1 MIPSSAR
8 PSTGLSRAST
18 CDPPGTRR
26 SPHAYPRLARRR
38 TRGAIA
44 SSHGSSRST
53 PLDDDYGY
61 EVLSFYFKTTLE
73 NLMEVVI
80 DRDAFLKGLQMV
92 QNIVEPRQTLPILAN
107 VLLEAAGDSV
117 RLTAT
122 DLEVG
127 ARVSV
132 PAKVGAK
139 GAITLSARKLA
150 EIVKELPAAA
160 VALKVSENVTV
171 SLRCGGATY
180 RMVGLAP
187 DDFPPVVPASPQ
199 SWVSIEAKMLREMLT
214 QTSFAVSHDE
224 TRYALNGVLF
234 VFQGKDVRMVA
245 TDGHRLALSARS
257 LGQGVASATG
267 IVPRKAV
274 TEIMRVIGA
283 GEEVQ
288 IAITEN
294 QFVLQMPN
302 FVMTARLIEGQFP
315 NYDAVIPKTHPARLT
330 TARGG
335 LSSALR
341 RVAVMAEERNKPVK
355 LALSPASLKVSASSQ
370 ELGEAEEI
378 LDVEYAGEEM
388 VIGFNSRYLLEAMAA
403 LEKDQVVLEIKDA
416 QSPGVIKS
424 VEGEGYC
431 CVIMP
436 MRI

>member
-1 MIPSSAR
+1 
-8 PSTGLSRAST
+8 
-18 CDPPGTRR
+18 
-26 SPHAYPRLARRR
+26 
-38 TRGAIA
+38 
-44 SSHGSSRST
+44 
-53 PLDDDYGY
+53 
-61 EVLSFYFKTTLE
+61 
-73 NLMEVVI
+73 MEVVI

-107 VLLEAAGDSV
+107 VLLEAAGDTV

-127 ARVSV
+127 ARVSI
-132 PAKVGAK
+132 PAKVSAK
-139 GAITLSARKLA
+139 GTITVSARKLA

-171 SLRCGGATY
+171 TLRCGGATY

-199 SWVSIEAKMLREMLT
+199 SWVNIEAKVLREMLT

-234 VFQGKDVRMVA
+234 AFQGKDVRMVA
-245 TDGHRLALSARS
+245 TDGHRLALSNRS

-288 IAITEN
+288 MAITEN

-315 NYDAVIPKTHPARLT
+315 NYEAVIPKAHPGRLT

-335 LSSALR
+335 LSAALR
-341 RVAVMAEERNKPVK
+341 RVSVMAEERNKPVK

-378 LDVEYAGEEM
+378 LDVDYAGEEM

-424 VEGEGYC
+424 VDGEGYC

>member
-1 MIPSSAR
+1 
-8 PSTGLSRAST
+8 
-18 CDPPGTRR
+18 
-26 SPHAYPRLARRR
+26 
-38 TRGAIA
+38 
-44 SSHGSSRST
+44 
-53 PLDDDYGY
+53 
-61 EVLSFYFKTTLE
+61 
-73 NLMEVVI
+73 MEVVI

-92 QNIVEPRQTLPILAN
+92 QNTVKPRQTLPILAN
-107 VLLEAAGDSV
+107 ILLEAEGESV

-139 GAITLSARKLA
+139 GAITVSARKLA

-180 RMVGLAP
+180 RLVGLPP

-199 SWVSIEAKMLREMLT
+199 SWVTLEAKILREMLT

-234 VFQGKDVRMVA
+234 AFQGKDVRMVA
-245 TDGHRLALSARS
+245 TDGHRLASSTRS
-257 LGQGVASATG
+257 LGQGIASATG

-315 NYDAVIPKTHPARLT
+315 NYEAVIPRTHPGRLSAAR
-330 TARGG
+330 AS
-335 LSSALR
+335 LSAALR

-355 LALSPASLKVSASSQ
+355 LALSPASLKVTASSQ
-370 ELGEAEEI
+370 DLGEAEEI
-378 LDVEYAGEEM
+378 LEVEYAGEEM
-388 VIGFNSRYLLEAMAA
+388 VIGFNSRYLLDAMAA
-403 LEKDQVVLEIKDA
+403 LERDQVVLEIKDA

-424 VEGEGYC
+424 VEDEGYC

>member
-1 MIPSSAR
+1 
-8 PSTGLSRAST
+8 
-18 CDPPGTRR
+18 
-26 SPHAYPRLARRR
+26 
-38 TRGAIA
+38 
-44 SSHGSSRST
+44 
-53 PLDDDYGY
+53 
-61 EVLSFYFKTTLE
+61 V
-73 NLMEVVI
+73 
-80 DRDAFLKGLQMV
+80 
-92 QNIVEPRQTLPILAN
+92 
-107 VLLEAAGDSV
+107 
-117 RLTAT
+117 
-122 DLEVG
+122 
-127 ARVSV
+127 
-132 PAKVGAK
+132 
-139 GAITLSARKLA
+139 SARKLA

-160 VALKVSENVTV
+160 VALKVSDNVTV

-199 SWVSIEAKMLREMLT
+199 SWVGIEAKVLREMLT

-234 VFQGKDVRMVA
+234 AFQGKDVRMVA
-245 TDGHRLALSARS
+245 TDGHRLALSTRS

-274 TEIMRVIGA
+274 SEIMRVIGA

-315 NYDAVIPKTHPARLT
+315 NYEAVIPKAHPGRMT
-330 TARGG
+330 TARAG
-335 LSSALR
+335 LSAALR

-378 LDVEYAGEEM
+378 LDVEYAGGEM
-388 VIGFNSRYLLEAMAA
+388 LIGFNSRYLLEAMAA

>member
-1 MIPSSAR
+1 
-8 PSTGLSRAST
+8 
-18 CDPPGTRR
+18 
-26 SPHAYPRLARRR
+26 
-38 TRGAIA
+38 
-44 SSHGSSRST
+44 
-53 PLDDDYGY
+53 
-61 EVLSFYFKTTLE
+61 
-73 NLMEVVI
+73 MEVVI

-107 VLLEAAGDSV
+107 VLLEAEGESV
-117 RLTAT
+117 RMTAT

-132 PAKVGAK
+132 PAKVGGK
-139 GAITLSARKLA
+139 GAITVSARKLA
-150 EIVKELPAAA
+150 EIVKELAAAA
-160 VALKVSENVTV
+160 VALKVTENVTV

-180 RMVGLAP
+180 RLVGLAP

-199 SWVSIEAKMLREMLT
+199 SWVTLEAKTLREMLT

-245 TDGHRLALSARS
+245 TDGHRLAFSTRS
-257 LGQGVASATG
+257 LGQAIPSATG

-274 TEIMRVIGA
+274 TEIMRVLGA

-315 NYDAVIPKTHPARLT
+315 NYDAVIPRTLPGRLAAPRSSL
-330 TARGG
+330 TA
-335 LSSALR
+335 ALR

-355 LALSPASLKVSASSQ
+355 LALSPGSLKVTASSQ

-378 LDVEYAGEEM
+378 LEVEYAGEEM
-388 VIGFNSRYLLEAMAA
+388 VLGFNSRYLLEAMAA
-403 LEKDQVVLEIKDA
+403 LDKDQVMFEIKDA

-424 VEGEGYC
+424 VEDEGYC

>member
-1 MIPSSAR
+1 
-8 PSTGLSRAST
+8 
-18 CDPPGTRR
+18 
-26 SPHAYPRLARRR
+26 
-38 TRGAIA
+38 
-44 SSHGSSRST
+44 
-53 PLDDDYGY
+53 
-61 EVLSFYFKTTLE
+61 
-73 NLMEVVI
+73 MEVVI

-107 VLLEAAGDSV
+107 VLLEAEGESV
-117 RLTAT
+117 RMTAT

-132 PAKVGAK
+132 PAKVGGK
-139 GAITLSARKLA
+139 GAITVSARKLA

-160 VALKVSENVTV
+160 VALKVTENVTV

-180 RMVGLAP
+180 RLVGLAP

-199 SWVSIEAKMLREMLT
+199 SWVTLEAKILREMLT

-245 TDGHRLALSARS
+245 TDGHRLALSTRS
-257 LGQGVASATG
+257 LGNAIPSATG

-274 TEIMRVIGA
+274 TEIMRVLGA

-315 NYDAVIPKTHPARLT
+315 NYDAVIPRTQPGRLSAPRSSL
-330 TARGG
+330 TA
-335 LSSALR
+335 ALR

-355 LALSPASLKVSASSQ
+355 LALSPGSLKVTASSQ

-378 LDVEYAGEEM
+378 LEVEYAGEEM

-403 LEKDQVVLEIKDA
+403 LDKDQVMFEIKDA

-424 VEGEGYC
+424 AEDEGYC

>member
-1 MIPSSAR
+1 
-8 PSTGLSRAST
+8 
-18 CDPPGTRR
+18 
-26 SPHAYPRLARRR
+26 
-38 TRGAIA
+38 
-44 SSHGSSRST
+44 
-53 PLDDDYGY
+53 
-61 EVLSFYFKTTLE
+61 
-73 NLMEVVI
+73 MEVVI

-139 GAITLSARKLA
+139 GAITVSARKLA

-160 VALKVSENVTV
+160 VALKVSDNVTV

-199 SWVSIEAKMLREMLT
+199 SWVSIEAKILREMLT

-234 VFQGKDVRMVA
+234 AFQGKDVRMVA
-245 TDGHRLALSARS
+245 TDGHRLALSTRS

-315 NYDAVIPKTHPARLT
+315 NYEAVIPKTHPSRLT

-335 LSSALR
+335 LSAALR